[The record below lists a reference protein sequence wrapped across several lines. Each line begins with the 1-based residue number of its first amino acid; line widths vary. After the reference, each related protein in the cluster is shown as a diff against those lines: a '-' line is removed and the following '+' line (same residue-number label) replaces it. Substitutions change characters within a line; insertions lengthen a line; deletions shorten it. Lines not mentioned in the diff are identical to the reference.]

1 MKTTRLSLA
10 AFGLLAFALV
20 SCGPSSDPFA
30 PPVGGKSESFAL
42 GFHEMVASFIEG
54 RETLSPEEGSEV
66 RSYDHVF
73 SLADY
78 GYGEQLVTSAPAHV
92 YDEAYVDEAYCFYFT
107 FPDDESLP
115 LSSFAG
121 RKVECLLTVL
131 NPTGRTSSETVGA
144 PAYERP
150 FEVVT
155 LYDGEH
161 CLLYSSMAVNY
172 WQELYQSDYVA
183 DGELE
188 RNYAP
193 LLSGS
198 SVLTG
203 EPWAYAYDWMLDF
216 LSLDPSYLPLK
227 GEGEPASGTLALAS
241 YGRSEGKLVVPT
253 ELAFEIEV
261 GDAYRLEPFA
271 PSGQRIRLDLASLR

>member
-1 MKTTRLSLA
+1 MKTTRLSLVA
-10 AFGLLAFALV
+10 LGLLSLSLAA
-20 SCGPSSDPFA
+20 CGPSSDPFA
-30 PPVGGKSESFAL
+30 PPVGGKVESFAL

-54 RETLSPEEGSEV
+54 RESLSPEAGAEV
-66 RSYDHVF
+66 SSYEEVF
-73 SLADY
+73 ALSRH
-78 GYGEQLVTSAPAHV
+78 GYGEQLVMSAPAHV
-92 YDEAYVDEAYCFYFT
+92 YDEAYVYEAYCFYFT
-107 FPDDESLP
+107 FPDDEALP

-131 NPTGRTSSETVGA
+131 NPTGRTSVEISGA

-172 WQELYQSDYVA
+172 WQELYQSDYAA
-183 DGELE
+183 DGELG

-193 LLSGS
+193 LLSGA

-203 EPWAYAYDWMLDF
+203 EPWAYAYDWMLG
-216 LSLDPSYLPLK
+216 LKLDPSYLPLK

-261 GDAYRLEPFA
+261 RDAYRLEPFA

>member
-1 MKTTRLSLA
+1 MKTTRLSLVA
-10 AFGLLAFALV
+10 LGLLSLSLAA
-20 SCGPSSDPFA
+20 CGPSSDPFA
-30 PPVGGKSESFAL
+30 PPVGGKTESFAV

-54 RETLSPEEGSEV
+54 REAMSPEAGAEV
-66 RSYDHVF
+66 SSYEEVF
-73 SLADY
+73 ALSRY
-78 GYGEQLVTSAPAHV
+78 GYGEQLVKSAPAHV

-107 FPDDESLP
+107 FPDDEALP

-121 RKVECLLTVL
+121 RKIECLLTVL
-131 NPTGRTSSETVGA
+131 SPTGRTSSETSNA
-144 PAYERP
+144 PADERP
-150 FEVVT
+150 FEVFT

-193 LLSGS
+193 LLSGA

-203 EPWAYAYDWMLDF
+203 EPWAYAYDWMLD
-216 LSLDPSYLPLK
+216 LNLDPSYLPLK
-227 GEGEPASGTLALAS
+227 GEGEPASATLALAS

-261 GDAYRLEPFA
+261 GDAYRLEPLA
-271 PSGQRIRLDLASLR
+271 PSGQRIRLDLASIR